1 MKKVIVLI
9 IMVLLLTG
17 CNKKTAEIKCTGHS
31 DMKSADINVT
41 ATLDGDNIKS
51 IKDELTFDKKEE
63 ASLYCESL
71 KSYKAYYD
79 SKLDYECTKKKITIN
94 NFELLIEVDDIIGS
108 SKEDFISLMTDNKY
122 ACK

>member
-1 MKKVIVLI
+1 MKKLLI
-9 IMVLLLTG
+9 IFVVLLLVG
-17 CNKKTAEIKCTGHS
+17 CA
-31 DMKSADINVT
+31 KSNDIICERNSIDDYVYQEKVI

-51 IKDELTFDKKEE
+51 IKNELSFDKKEE

-71 KSYKAYYD
+71 KSYKTYYD

>member
-1 MKKVIVLI
+1 MKKILI
-9 IMVLLLTG
+9 ISVVLLLVG
-17 CNKKTAEIKCTGHS
+17 CA
-31 DMKSADINVT
+31 KSNDIICERNSTDDYVYQEKVI

-94 NFELLIEVDDIIGS
+94 NFELLIEVDDIIGG